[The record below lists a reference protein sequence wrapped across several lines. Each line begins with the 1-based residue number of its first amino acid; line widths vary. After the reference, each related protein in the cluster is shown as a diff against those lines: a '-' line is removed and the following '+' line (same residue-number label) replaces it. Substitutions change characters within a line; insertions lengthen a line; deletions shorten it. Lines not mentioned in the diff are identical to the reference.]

1 MLRCNMARR
10 PASQTMTA
18 GFGTS
23 SREPHMA
30 TKKTAPKSAKT
41 AETTFEDATAF
52 GWGDAAREQYETAL
66 KTFNDNAEKLRT
78 QTEEALETARVGFDA
93 ANERMRVAGADAMTV
108 AREEMTEAA
117 EFMNDLARARTIS
130 DALAIQQG
138 YWTKLFETRVERA
151 RAMTEA
157 SVEATRE
164 AFEPM
169 TRNYASAF
177 AFAPSF
183 EKFFPFSAK

>member
-1 MLRCNMARR
+1 
-10 PASQTMTA
+10 
-18 GFGTS
+18 
-23 SREPHMA
+23 MA

-41 AETTFEDATAF
+41 TTETTFEDATAYA
-52 GWGDAAREQYETAL
+52 GAWGEAAREQYETAL
-66 KTFNDNAEKLRT
+66 KTFNDNAEKFRT
-78 QTEEALETARVGFDA
+78 QTEDAIETARQGFDA
-93 ANERMRVAGADAMTV
+93 ANERMRAAGADAMTV
-108 AREEMTEAA
+108 AREEMNEAV
-117 EFMNDLARARTIS
+117 EFVNELARARTIG
-130 DALAIQQG
+130 DALTIQQG

-177 AFAPSF
+177 SFAPAF